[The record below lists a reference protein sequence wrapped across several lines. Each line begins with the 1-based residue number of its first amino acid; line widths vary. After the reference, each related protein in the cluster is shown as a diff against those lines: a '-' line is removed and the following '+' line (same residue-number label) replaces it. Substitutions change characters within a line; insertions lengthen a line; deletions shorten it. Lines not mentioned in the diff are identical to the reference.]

1 MVGTLLSIVIFGLIL
16 SYSVL
21 IYKIKKY
28 YYENMKVEYR
38 RITILFASFNI
49 SYVLRLAYLILATK
63 QIHFIHDH
71 YHREIWRRF
80 LPLLFDLSSIL
91 AILIL
96 HFISFRNSDSKNSSK
111 LPKAG
116 HFKDESALPRIDDV
130 IVDGSNV
137 EKDEDKEVTLQM
149 QIVDTD

>member
-1 MVGTLLSIVIFGLIL
+1 MMATLLSIVIFGLIL

-63 QIHFIHDH
+63 
-71 YHREIWRRF
+71 
-80 LPLLFDLSSIL
+80 
-91 AILIL
+91 
-96 HFISFRNSDSKNSSK
+96 
-111 LPKAG
+111 
-116 HFKDESALPRIDDV
+116 
-130 IVDGSNV
+130 
-137 EKDEDKEVTLQM
+137 
-149 QIVDTD
+149 

>member
-1 MVGTLLSIVIFGLIL
+1 MIEPKIYLNMYMMATLLSIVIFGLIL

-38 RITILFASFNI
+38 RIPILFASFNI
-49 SYVLRLAYLILATK
+49 SYVLRLTYLILATNG
-63 QIHFIHDH
+63 INAIDDH
-71 YHREIWRRF
+71 YTRVLWRRF

-96 HFISFRNSDSKNSSK
+96 HFISFRNSDSENSSK

-130 IVDGSNV
+130 ID
-137 EKDEDKEVTLQM
+137 D
-149 QIVDTD
+149 